1 MSFQEAVAACLRN
14 YAEFT
19 GRARRSE
26 YWWFVLFT
34 AIVSGAVSGF
44 SDPIRSLVSA
54 VFWLP
59 GLAVAVRRL
68 HDVGR
73 SGWNLLW
80 TFTIVGIVP
89 VLIWLTTDSIAA
101 DNGYGPPPP
110 SLR

>member
-1 MSFQEAVAACLRN
+1 MTFQEAIGACLRQ

-34 AIVSGAVSGF
+34 SIVSGAVSGF
-44 SDPIRSLVSA
+44 GDPIRSLVSA
-54 VFWLP
+54 AFWLP

-80 TFTIVGIVP
+80 VLTIVGVVP
-89 VLIWLTTDSIAA
+89 VIVWLTTDSDPAENA
-101 DNGYGPPPP
+101 YGPPPP

>member
-1 MSFQEAVAACLRN
+1 MTFQEAIAACLRG

-34 AIVSGAVSGF
+34 SIVTSAFSGF
-44 SDPIRSLVSA
+44 GDAVGGLASA
-54 VFWLP
+54 VLWLP

-68 HDVGR
+68 HDTGR
-73 SGWNLLW
+73 SGLNLLW
-80 TFTIVGIVP
+80 ALTIVGLVPIV
-89 VLIWLTTDSIAA
+89 IWLATDSQPA
-101 DNGYGPPPP
+101 DNAYGPPPP